1 MKKLTYSF
9 VFIVVITLVSCS
21 KYDNFD
27 EPGAT
32 LTGRVVDITN
42 KNALIQTEY
51 GGGGTRIKLEEISW
65 SDNPTPFY
73 FNSMQDGT
81 FNNTKLF
88 PGTNR
93 ISVEG
98 AFVPLLQ
105 YDANGNI
112 TVDKRQTV
120 ELTSGVTE
128 IEFQVEPFLR
138 VQWMSE
144 PVLNADSSI
153 TIQVK
158 VSRGTGNPNFQADV
172 SDVFFYLNTV
182 PFVGNNNYDNRYSK
196 QLTYSGSAGNNVL
209 DQTLTIKTSGKLPP
223 KRSYWLRVGA
233 RTAYGLKQ
241 YNYTDIKTIAV
252 P

>member
-1 MKKLTYSF
+1 MAPST
-9 VFIVVITLVSCS
+9 I
-21 KYDNFD
+21 
-27 EPGAT
+27 
-32 LTGRVVDITN
+32 
-42 KNALIQTEY
+42 
-51 GGGGTRIKLEEISW
+51 
-65 SDNPTPFY
+65 
-73 FNSMQDGT
+73 
-81 FNNTKLF
+81 LF

-112 TVDKRQTV
+112 TVDNRQTI
-120 ELTSGVTE
+120 ELKSGVTE

-138 VQWMSE
+138 VQWLGE

-158 VSRGTGNPNFQADV
+158 VSRGTGNPSFQADV

-182 PFVGNNNYDNRYSK
+182 PFAGNNNYDNRYSK
-196 QLTYSGSAGNNVL
+196 QLTYSGSAGNNIL
-209 DQTLTIKTSGKLPP
+209 DQTLTIKTNGKLPP

-233 RTAYGLKQ
+233 RTTYGLKQ